1 MENVTEREQT
11 AMEIKVVNYI
21 DREDE
26 EVLLEQL
33 QEDEQKAAADAL
45 QECAMNTAGYK
56 RNSG

>member
-1 MENVTEREQT
+1 
-11 AMEIKVVNYI
+11 MEIKVVNYI

-45 QECAMNTAGYK
+45 QECAMNTAGYR